1 MFVRAIEYLMLKIAE
16 AEHGLFLMFEF
27 EAVTMLVSGTK
38 SAEIEVSF
46 MECRQGLGLV
56 SWTVLDKVIVEFSM
70 LRMFF
75 ISQE

>member
-1 MFVRAIEYLMLKIAE
+1 MLKIAE
-16 AEHGLFLMFEF
+16 AEYGLFLMFEF
-27 EAVTMLVSGTK
+27 EQVTMLVSGTK

-46 MECRQGLGLV
+46 MECRRGLGLGG
-56 SWTVLDKVIVEFSM
+56 WTVLDKVIVEFSM